1 VGKFALPIA
10 GIVKAGLLQ
19 SRIAVVCS
27 ARSSHDKASGT
38 TNRYSPSSYTLGL

>member
-1 VGKFALPIA
+1 MGKFALPIA
-10 GIVKAGLLQ
+10 GIVKAGLLH

-38 TNRYSPSSYTLGL
+38 TNRYVSILQ